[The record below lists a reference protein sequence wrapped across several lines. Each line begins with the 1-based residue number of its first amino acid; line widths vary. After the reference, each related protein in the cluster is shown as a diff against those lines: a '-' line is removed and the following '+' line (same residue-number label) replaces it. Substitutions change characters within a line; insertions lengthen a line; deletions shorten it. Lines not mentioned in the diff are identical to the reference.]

1 MPCSICEKWSKLQA
15 TRANHHTSGENSMT
29 DELKFFIWL
38 LEKYAYD
45 KNLPTADVL
54 REWEEKNLIQE
65 IYDSYPPLPHRENRK
80 RLRRHRAPFQ
90 DREAFVVK
98 CRIKKK
104 ERNNTVFPKKELS
117 CSFSQKHHLIEVPV
131 F

>member
-1 MPCSICEKWSKLQA
+1 
-15 TRANHHTSGENSMT
+15 MT

-65 IYDSYPPLPHRENRK
+65 IYDSHPLYHTERIEN
-80 RLRRHRAPFQ
+80 AYE
-90 DREAFVVK
+90 DIE
-98 CRIKKK
+98 
-104 ERNNTVFPKKELS
+104 
-117 CSFSQKHHLIEVPV
+117 HLAKTGMHLW
-131 F
+131 